1 MQKNRL
7 STGSALLEWGG
18 MPILPILTHSRA
30 GINIRLWKGILL
42 VSCLILVSCFSVEF
56 IQEGSQKETVL
67 ISHKPG
73 WEQIEILKHPP
84 KRRNYKTY
92 GRLIIRNFGD
102 GKIEKF
108 YYEKIKKE
116 LFDRGMDGMY
126 LANVG
131 LVPIPP
137 TIFQTG
143 SAEGYTSNMAE
154 FAKDA
159 KVLEGVAFRYRERE
173 EE

>member
-7 STGSALLEWGG
+7 SPECALLEWGG
-18 MPILPILTHSRA
+18 MVILPILTRSKA
-30 GINIRLWKGILL
+30 GIKIQFWKGILL
-42 VSCLILVSCFSVEF
+42 LSCLTMVSCFSVEF
-56 IQEGSQKETVL
+56 IQEGNPGETTLV
-67 ISHKPG
+67 SHKAG

-92 GRLIIRNFGD
+92 GRLIVRNFGD
-102 GKIEKF
+102 GRIEKF

-131 LVPIPP
+131 MVPIPP

-143 SAEGYTSNMAE
+143 SAEGYTTNMAE
-154 FAKDA
+154 ISKDA

>member
-7 STGSALLEWGG
+7 SPECALLEWGG
-18 MPILPILTHSRA
+18 MPILPILTRFRT
-30 GINIRLWKGILL
+30 GINVQLRKGILAL
-42 VSCLILVSCFSVEF
+42 SCLTLVSCFSVEF

-92 GRLIIRNFGD
+92 GRVIVRNFGD
-102 GKIEKF
+102 GRIEKF

-131 LVPIPP
+131 LVPVPP

-143 SAEGYTSNMAE
+143 TTEGYTTSMAE
-154 FAKDA
+154 IAKDA
-159 KVLEGVAFRYRERE
+159 KVIEGVAFRYRERE

>member
-1 MQKNRL
+1 MAILPFSNPRRN
-7 STGSALLEWGG
+7 GINIHYIRR
-18 MPILPILTHSRA
+18 ILPIL
-30 GINIRLWKGILL
+30 GLL
-42 VSCLILVSCFSVEF
+42 FLSCFSVEF
-56 IQEGSQKETVL
+56 VPEGIQKEAVL
-67 ISHKPG
+67 FSHKAS

-92 GRLIIRNFGD
+92 GRLIVRNFGD
-102 GKIEKF
+102 GRIEKF

-116 LFDRGMDGMY
+116 LYDRGMDGMY

-131 LVPIPP
+131 LVSVPP

-143 SAEGYTSNMAE
+143 TTEGYTTSMAE
-154 FAKDA
+154 IAKDA

>member
-1 MQKNRL
+1 M
-7 STGSALLEWGG
+7 A
-18 MPILPILTHSRA
+18 ILPILTRLRT
-30 GINIRLWKGILL
+30 GINVHLWKGILA
-42 VSCLILVSCFSVEF
+42 VYCLTLVSCFSVEF
-56 IQEGSQKETVL
+56 IQEGIQKETVL
-67 ISHKPG
+67 ISHKPN
-73 WEQIEILKHPP
+73 WDQIEILKHPP

-92 GRLIIRNFGD
+92 GRVIVRNFGD
-102 GKIEKF
+102 GRIEKF

-131 LVPIPP
+131 LVPVPP

-143 SAEGYTSNMAE
+143 TTEGYTTSMAE
-154 FAKDA
+154 IAKDA

>member
-7 STGSALLEWGG
+7 SPECALLEWGG
-18 MPILPILTHSRA
+18 MAILPILTRFRT
-30 GINIRLWKGILL
+30 GINIQFWKGILL
-42 VSCLILVSCFSVEF
+42 ASCLTLVSCFSVEF

-67 ISHKPG
+67 VSHKPR

-92 GRLIIRNFGD
+92 GRLIVRNFGD
-102 GKIEKF
+102 GRIEKF

-131 LVPIPP
+131 LVPVPP

-143 SAEGYTSNMAE
+143 TTEGYTTNMAE
-154 FAKDA
+154 IAKDA
-159 KVLEGVAFRYRERE
+159 KVLEGVAFRYRERDE
-173 EE
+173 E

>member
-7 STGSALLEWGG
+7 SPECALLEWGG
-18 MPILPILTHSRA
+18 MAILPILTSSRT
-30 GINIRLWKGILL
+30 GIIIQFWKGILVL
-42 VSCLILVSCFSVEF
+42 SCLTLVSCFSVEF
-56 IQEGSQKETVL
+56 IQEGIQKETVL
-67 ISHKPG
+67 VSHKPG
-73 WEQIEILKHPP
+73 WEQIEILKQPP

-92 GRLIIRNFGD
+92 GRVIVRNFGD
-102 GKIEKF
+102 GRIEKF

-131 LVPIPP
+131 MVPVPP

-143 SAEGYTSNMAE
+143 TTEGYTTSMAE
-154 FAKDA
+154 IVKDA
-159 KVLEGVAFRYRERE
+159 KVIEGVAFRYRERE

>member
-7 STGSALLEWGG
+7 SPECALLEWGG
-18 MPILPILTHSRA
+18 MAILPILTSFRT
-30 GINIRLWKGILL
+30 GINVQFRKGILTL
-42 VSCLILVSCFSVEF
+42 SCLTLASCFSVEF
-56 IQEGSQKETVL
+56 IQEGVQKETVL
-67 ISHKPG
+67 ASHKPG
-73 WEQIEILKHPP
+73 WEQIEILKQPP

-92 GRLIIRNFGD
+92 GRVIVRNFGD
-102 GKIEKF
+102 GRIEKF

-131 LVPIPP
+131 MVPVPP

-143 SAEGYTSNMAE
+143 TTEGYTTSMAE
-154 FAKDA
+154 IVKDA
-159 KVLEGVAFRYRERE
+159 KVIEGVAFRYRERE

>member
-7 STGSALLEWGG
+7 SPECALLEWGG
-18 MPILPILTHSRA
+18 MAILSILTGSRT
-30 GINIRLWKGILL
+30 GINIQVWKGILTL
-42 VSCLILVSCFSVEF
+42 SCLTLVSCFSVEF
-56 IQEGSQKETVL
+56 IQEGTQKETVL
-67 ISHKPG
+67 VSHKPG

-92 GRLIIRNFGD
+92 GRIIVRNFGD
-102 GKIEKF
+102 GRIEKF

-131 LVPIPP
+131 LVPVPP

-143 SAEGYTSNMAE
+143 TTEGYTTSMAE
-154 FAKDA
+154 IGKDA

>member
-7 STGSALLEWGG
+7 STECALLEWGG
-18 MPILPILTHSRA
+18 MAILPILTSSRP
-30 GINIRLWKGILL
+30 GINIQFWKGLL
-42 VSCLILVSCFSVEF
+42 ALSCLTLVSCFSVEF
-56 IQEGSQKETVL
+56 VQEGSQKETVL
-67 ISHKPG
+67 VSHKPG

-92 GRLIIRNFGD
+92 GRVIVRNFGD
-102 GKIEKF
+102 GRIEKF

-126 LANVG
+126 LANIG
-131 LVPIPP
+131 TVPVPP

-143 SAEGYTSNMAE
+143 TTEGYTTSMAE
-154 FAKDA
+154 IAKDA

>member
-1 MQKNRL
+1 M
-7 STGSALLEWGG
+7 
-18 MPILPILTHSRA
+18 
-30 GINIRLWKGILL
+30 L
-42 VSCLILVSCFSVEF
+42 V
-56 IQEGSQKETVL
+56 
-67 ISHKPG
+67 SHKPG

-92 GRLIIRNFGD
+92 GRVIVRNFGD
-102 GKIEKF
+102 GRIEKF

-126 LANVG
+126 LANIG
-131 LVPIPP
+131 TVPVPP

-143 SAEGYTSNMAE
+143 TTEGYTTSMAE
-154 FAKDA
+154 IAKDA